1 MFAYFAPVIQMDWD
15 RTRRTDRWI
24 ARRSANPGARH
35 GRLSAHERPD
45 PSDAKTWD
53 DLLPSEEKNT
63 RGLEKIRHLPV
74 ATPAESLKHIAKPPK
89 SQTRTRS

>member
-1 MFAYFAPVIQMDWD
+1 VDSTQVSEPW
-15 RTRRTDRWI
+15 RTPW
-24 ARRSANPGARH
+24 SAV
-35 GRLSAHERPD
+35 AHERPD